1 MKTPKPVLHGPD
13 HVPGGADPI
22 PDWPTGGF
30 TPTSVK
36 IGPCSPVSLNG
47 TGSRVNAPWD
57 GTQTGTALIDISTPT
72 VPTFIAAGT
81 YAVTVNADLSTTS
94 SGSTGDMVG
103 ILEFAS
109 THGALQFSA
118 TCPARTTL
126 YNPSLSISAVVTVA
140 AGAAFDLQLGS
151 KTGSTEDGSI
161 ENAFIV
167 RLS

>member
-1 MKTPKPVLHGPD
+1 MTAIKPPKHGRD

-30 TPTSVK
+30 TPTSEKV
-36 IGPCSPVSLNG
+36 GFCSTVNLNG
-47 TGSRVNAPWD
+47 TGSRVLAPWD
-57 GTQTGTALIDISTPT
+57 GIKTGATLINVATPT

-118 TCPARTTL
+118 TCPARTTV
-126 YNPSLSISAVVTVA
+126 YNPSVSITAVVTVA

-151 KTGSTEDGSI
+151 KTGSTESGSI